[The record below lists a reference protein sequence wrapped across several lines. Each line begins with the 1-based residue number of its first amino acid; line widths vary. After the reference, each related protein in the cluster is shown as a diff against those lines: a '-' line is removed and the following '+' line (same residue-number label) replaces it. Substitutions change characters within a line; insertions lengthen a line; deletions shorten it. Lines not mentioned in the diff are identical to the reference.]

1 MATTIDNYAHE
12 LLDLHN
18 NDYYTNDQLLDWLSQ
33 HGVTTSKKTLRRRLE
48 AWGAAPAQALI
59 NVGTDAAY
67 NTLVALVGQLYH
79 HNVSY
84 SDSQIAEV
92 LQSEYNQ
99 PTSTRQVMEIRR
111 REGWWRRLDVF
122 EDRAFR
128 QLQTTEQ
135 VQLLLEEGSVRQYG
149 RRQLITRLC
158 RERGFRGQGR
168 DVRWALHTLDSH
180 GVFLRTRGFTRNRRE
195 NFTTDGPDYMWCLDG
210 HDKLARWGI
219 EIYGCVD
226 AYSRKIIWFYVGHS
240 NRTSL
245 SVFCQ
250 YLQAIRSRGLCPA
263 ILRSDH
269 GTETPMMAD
278 AHYYFYWFHHY
289 FCGATDEELESLHF
303 LDSYIYGPS
312 TGNIRIEGSWNLM
325 IMSVTNAWMDLFRF
339 LTVQGLFRDDL
350 PTDKVIFIYIF
361 LPLLQSE
368 IWRWV
373 EDHNSHSIRRDRY
386 RSQHVPGVP
395 NDLYVG
401 RPGRGG
407 RSAVPNCGF
416 TFDSDLWESFWEET
430 TDYGTYL

>member
-1 MATTIDNYAHE
+1 
-12 LLDLHN
+12 
-18 NDYYTNDQLLDWLSQ
+18 
-33 HGVTTSKKTLRRRLE
+33 
-48 AWGAAPAQALI
+48 
-59 NVGTDAAY
+59 
-67 NTLVALVGQLYH
+67 
-79 HNVSY
+79 
-84 SDSQIAEV
+84 
-92 LQSEYNQ
+92 
-99 PTSTRQVMEIRR
+99 MEIRR

-158 RERGFRGQGR
+158 REHGFRGQGR

-180 GVFLRTRGFTRNRRE
+180 GVFLRTRGFKRNRRE
-195 NFTTDGPDYMWCLDG
+195 NFTTNGPDYMWCLDG

-289 FCGATDEELESLHF
+289 FSGATNEELESLHF

-325 IMSVTNAWMDLFRF
+325 IMSVTNSWMDLFRF
-339 LTVQGLFRDDL
+339 LTVQGRFRDDL
-350 PTDKVIFIYIF
+350 PTDKVIFIYVF
-361 LPLLQSE
+361 LPLLQNE

-373 EDHNSHSIRRDRY
+373 EDHNSHFIRKDKH
-386 RSQHVPGVP
+386 RSQHVAGIP
-395 NDLYVG
+395 NDLYAG
-401 RPGRGG
+401 RPGRSSRG
-407 RSAVPNCGF
+407 RRSPVPNCGF

-430 TDYGTYL
+430 TEYGTYLCKNSTNFIFLAY